1 MYEMMSIIVDVT
13 MIMSTIQ
20 QYLRSDRNVVRT
32 INDLS
37 INF

>member
-20 QYLRSDRNVVRT
+20 QYLRSDRNVVRI
-32 INDLS
+32 INDPN